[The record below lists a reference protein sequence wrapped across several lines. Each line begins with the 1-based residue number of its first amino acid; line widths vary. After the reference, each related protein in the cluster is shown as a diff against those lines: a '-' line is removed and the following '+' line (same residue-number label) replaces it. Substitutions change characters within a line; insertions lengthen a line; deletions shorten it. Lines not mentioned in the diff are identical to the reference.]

1 MRGIEPRYVTEG
13 ATAELS
19 FSVCTLVASDAKYE
33 RMLASFARLGFDA
46 SNTEFIALDN
56 RDANRFEGYGALR
69 AVFPACRGEYVLFT
83 HDDIELVDEGAE
95 DLLDVLRDLEERDP
109 LWTVAGNAGWSAG
122 RPEWL
127 ALHLSDP
134 HGTHRIEG
142 GPVEV
147 QSLDENFLVLP
158 RQRMTFPS
166 LDLEGYHLFGT
177 DLCLQGRA
185 AGGRAYVVPF
195 FLHHHSGGS
204 DSAAFRRGLDGFS
217 TKYAR
222 LSLPSRI
229 RAPATHVYLGAIG
242 RAFQLIDTASQRVA
256 GLWGRVSSR
265 LAPDKKKLPPP
276 AATNLKLPA

>member
-1 MRGIEPRYVTEG
+1 MTAIAPRYVTEE

-19 FSVCTLVASDAKYE
+19 FSVCTLVASEAKYE

-46 SNTEFIALDN
+46 SNTEFLALDN

-69 AVFPACRGEYVLFT
+69 AVFPACRGEYILFT
-83 HDDIELVDEGAE
+83 HDDIELVDQGAE
-95 DLLDVLRDLEERDP
+95 ELLDVLRALEDRDP

-122 RPEWL
+122 RSEQL
-127 ALHLSDP
+127 VLHLSDP
-134 HGTHRIEG
+134 HGTHRMEG

-158 RQRMTFPS
+158 RRRMTFPS

-204 DSAAFRRGLDGFS
+204 DSPAFRIGLDRFS
-217 TKYAR
+217 TKYAH
-222 LSLPSRI
+222 LSLPARI
-229 RAPATHVYLGAIG
+229 RAPATHVYIGATG
-242 RAFQLIDTASQRVA
+242 QALQAVDTVSRRLKD
-256 GLWGRVSSR
+256 LWSRVSSR
-265 LAPDKKKLPPP
+265 VAPKKKPLPP
-276 AATNLKLPA
+276 AAMNRKLPA